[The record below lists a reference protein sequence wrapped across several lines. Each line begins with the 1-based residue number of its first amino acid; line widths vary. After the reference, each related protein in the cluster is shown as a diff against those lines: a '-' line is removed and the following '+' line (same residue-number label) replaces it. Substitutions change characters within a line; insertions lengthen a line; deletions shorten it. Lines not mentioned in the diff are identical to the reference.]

1 MKGASEEGWVSR
13 AGAAKRASREDRAQ
27 AGVRTDPSSWG
38 PVEGITGGEEL
49 DSQCT

>member
-1 MKGASEEGWVSR
+1 MKDASEQGWVSR
-13 AGAAKRASREDRAQ
+13 ARAAKRASREDRAQ
-27 AGVRTDPSSWG
+27 AGMRTDPSWG